1 MEPDVSR
8 PVPGRRTARSRP
20 RTLLVALL
28 VLVVGGPAAYGIV
41 QWEQG
46 NFAVVSDQLVYR
58 SRQLTGSELTK
69 VIEQHHIK
77 SILNLRGENQGSS
90 WYRDEVAVA
99 EVQHVQL
106 ADYQLSANRE
116 LASME
121 VAELLALMRTL
132 PKPMLIHCR
141 SGADR
146 TGLAAALYLFEV
158 EGRPPQVASSQ
169 LSWLYG
175 HVPTL
180 FWAKSRAMD
189 DTFWRVVNRGE
200 S

>member
-1 MEPDVSR
+1 MGPEVSR
-8 PVPGRRTARSRP
+8 PVLGRRTARGRL
-20 RTLLVALL
+20 RTLLAALL
-28 VLVVGGPAAYGIV
+28 ALVVGGPTAYGIV

-46 NFAVVSDQLVYR
+46 NFAVVSDHQVYR
-58 SRQLTGSELTK
+58 SRQLTGSELTQ
-69 VIEQHHIK
+69 VIEQQHIK
-77 SILNLRGENQGSS
+77 SILNLRGENRGAS

-99 EVQHVQL
+99 EAQHVQL

-121 VAELLALMRTL
+121 VAELLALMRRL

-175 HVPTL
+175 HVPAL

-189 DTFWRVVNRGE
+189 DTFWRVVNRG
-200 S
+200 

>member
-1 MEPDVSR
+1 MKLF
-8 PVPGRRTARSRP
+8 A
-20 RTLLVALL
+20 ALMAL
-28 VLVVGGPAAYGIV
+28 VLAGPTAYGVV

-46 NFAVVSDQLVYR
+46 NFAVVSDHQVYR
-58 SRQLTGSELTK
+58 SRQLTRPELTK
-69 VIEQHHIK
+69 VIEQHRIK
-77 SILNLRGENQGSS
+77 SILNLRGENHGAS
-90 WYRDEVAVA
+90 WYRDEAAVA
-99 EVQHVQL
+99 EAQQVQL

-158 EGRPPQVASSQ
+158 EGRSPQVAGGQ

-175 HVPTL
+175 HMPTL

-189 DTFWRVVNRGE
+189 DTFWRVVNRG
-200 S
+200 